1 MTNLA
6 GRTVKAAKASL
17 FATSITSPTFIN
29 AVDFSLVILMLGVVH
44 MINMI
49 YV

>member
-6 GRTVKAAKASL
+6 GRTVKAAKTSL

-29 AVDFSLVILMLGVVH
+29 VIDFSLVVLMLGVVR
-44 MINMI
+44 MI
-49 YV
+49 